1 MGKIEAICT
10 SEKKGTQKKE
20 VLHINLIE
28 NFGLEND
35 AHGGNWHRQVSL
47 LSFES
52 IENFKAKGA
61 PVDFGS
67 FGENLIVSGLDFKKI
82 IPGTILSGD
91 TFELEITQIGKD
103 CHNRCH
109 IYYTMGDCIM
119 PREGVFAIVKKG
131 GRIEKGCNIDIKKT

>member
-20 VLHINLIE
+20 VPYINLIE

-52 IENFKAKGA
+52 IEDFKAKGA

-67 FGENLIVSGLDFKKI
+67 FGENLIISGLNFKEI
-82 IPGTILSGD
+82 VPGTILEGE
-91 TFELEITQIGKD
+91 TFQLEITQIGKD

-109 IYYTMGDCIM
+109 IYYSVGDCIM
-119 PREGVFAIVKKG
+119 PREGIFAVVRKG
-131 GRIEKGCNIDIKKT
+131 GKIEKGCNIDIKKT

>member
-20 VLHINLIE
+20 VLNINLIE

-47 LSFES
+47 LCFES
-52 IENFKAKGA
+52 VENFKSKGA

-67 FGENLIVSGLDFKKI
+67 FGENLIISGLDFKKI
-82 IPGTILSGD
+82 LPGTILQGD
-91 TFELEITQIGKD
+91 NFELEITQIGKE
-103 CHNRCH
+103 CHSRCH
-109 IYYTMGDCIM
+109 IYHAMGDCIM

-131 GRIEKGCNIDIKKT
+131 GKIEKGKEINIK